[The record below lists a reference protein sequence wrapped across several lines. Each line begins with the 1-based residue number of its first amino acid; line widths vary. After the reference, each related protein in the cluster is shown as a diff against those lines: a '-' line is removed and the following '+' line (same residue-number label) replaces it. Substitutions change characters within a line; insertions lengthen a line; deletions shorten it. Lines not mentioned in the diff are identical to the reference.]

1 MRLFAPVISLFLLL
15 LSACASGPTVRYFP
29 PQANLQQLQRSD
41 DGNWQVQVRLQN
53 FSNGAMQFKNLR
65 LKIRIQDGEWT
76 QITALD
82 PLKVGANNAE
92 ILSLPVAFNAE
103 SSRILN
109 ERLQKSQSV
118 RYMLEGELDSDKPSK
133 TYPLKYEGRLNPAP
147 GLNGVFR

>member
-41 DGNWQVQVRLQN
+41 DGNWQAQVRLQN
-53 FSNGAMQFKNLR
+53 FSNGAMQFNNLR
-65 LKIRIQDGEWT
+65 LKIRIQDGEWA
-76 QITALD
+76 QISALD
-82 PLKVGANNAE
+82 TLKVGANNAE
-92 ILSLPVAFNAE
+92 ILTLPVVFSPE
-103 SSRILN
+103 SNRVLG

-118 RYMLEGELDSDKPSK
+118 RYLIEGELDSIKPSK